1 MIRMGWRSSMKR
13 MVRALC
19 ALAFVAAAAS
29 AVVVNGEPSWT
40 TGPLGVESTHS
51 GIALPSEPSWTTAPA
66 DLGA

>member
-1 MIRMGWRSSMKR
+1 MKR

-19 ALAFVAAAAS
+19 ALAFVAVAAS

-40 TGPLGVESTHS
+40 TAPVGGDSTHS
-51 GIALPSEPSWTTAPA
+51 LVALATEPSWTIAPA